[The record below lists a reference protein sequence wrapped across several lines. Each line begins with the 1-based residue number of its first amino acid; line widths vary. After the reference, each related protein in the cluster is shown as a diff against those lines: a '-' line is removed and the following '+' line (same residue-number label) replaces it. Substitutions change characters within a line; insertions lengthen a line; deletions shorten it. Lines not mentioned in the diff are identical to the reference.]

1 MPELKLG
8 IGSPP
13 KSTGPH
19 KVKLLAG
26 KEVLGR
32 DFKTRA
38 ERRDFRILVEEN
50 EVKKT
55 YQFPILG
62 EDGKPH
68 YLLIQFA
75 NIPEGSEVILEMKRE
90 GARTFISMTIE
101 GEEGVDGRA
110 VEEDTIQLEEKE
122 KESGEEDWGEEDMF

>member
-19 KVKLLAG
+19 TVKLLTG
-26 KEVLGR
+26 KEVVGR
-32 DFKTRA
+32 DYKTRQ
-38 ERRDFRILVEEN
+38 ERRDFRILVEEAG
-50 EVKKT
+50 VKKT

-68 YLLIQFA
+68 YLLIQLA
-75 NIPEGSEVILEMKRE
+75 NIPDGTEVIMEMKRE
-90 GARTFISMTIE
+90 GARTFIGLTVE
-101 GEEGVDGRA
+101 GEEGVDEA
-110 VEEDTIQLEEKE
+110 PAEESIQLEEE
-122 KESGEEDWGEEDMF
+122 GVEAEDMF